1 MLLTN
6 ADRYAIIMTEND
18 TGDILSMK
26 IIPIEIAYRQSCRV
40 EVLNAL
46 KQKWTENET
55 FSCIGAPKK
64 QHMLLGILNCRAIY
78 TLKDG
83 KEISVPSNSIVY
95 TPEGSEYRVRFVDC
109 DANEGYNCIG
119 INFKLYDE
127 SGDPFGFHDNVKIYN
142 LKHTAS
148 VFESMHKIGDAC
160 QQAAYSPMRILGLFY
175 TLLSDIGSD
184 YHERHNILPKYNV
197 IAKGIKTLESTV
209 ASAMQINDLARICN
223 VSPIYFRKL
232 FKEYSGTTPMEYKL
246 NAMIAQAKQ
255 QLIYSDKPVW
265 EIAEM
270 LGFSSATYFCRAF
283 KKRVGM
289 TPMEYKNSQK

>member
-1 MLLTN
+1 MHIGDLLN
-6 ADRYAIIMTEND
+6 
-18 TGDILSMK
+18 MK
-26 IIPIEIAYRQSCRV
+26 TIPIENAYRRNYRV

-64 QHMLLGILNCRAIY
+64 QHILLGVLNCRAIY

-83 KEISVPSNSIVY
+83 KEIFVPSNSIVY
-95 TPEGSEYRVRFVDC
+95 TPEGSEYKVRFVDC
-109 DANEGYNCIG
+109 DANEGYNCVG

-127 SGDPFGFHDNVKIYN
+127 NGDSFRLHDNVKIYN
-142 LKHTAS
+142 LKHTTP
-148 VFESMHKIGDAC
+148 VFESIHKIGDAC
-160 QQAAYSPMRILGLFY
+160 QQAAYSPMRIAGLFY
-175 TLLSDIGSD
+175 LLLSDIGSD

-197 IAKGIKTLESTV
+197 IAKGINALESTG
-209 ASAMQINDLARICN
+209 ANEMKINDLARMCN

-255 QLIYSDKPVW
+255 QLIYSDKPVC
-265 EIAEM
+265 EIADM

-283 KKRVGM
+283 KKKVGM
-289 TPMEYKNSQK
+289 TPMEYKQSQ